1 MYDECYFRIVRSLY
15 GELVFFCDFSSEPMY
30 IQFNYHKPKYHMNK
44 LYHVINFS
52 SQNSWIEYLLSPYL
66 EKNYT
71 DSLIIIGSEGS
82 LVSCLRKVSPDIE
95 VMSVNDISSFFNL
108 LSHLRAER
116 KRVKLMLNS
125 HGHSASIFST
135 LVRIF
140 SGIPFVISHH
150 QQPNFFHYLF
160 RRKPIQSLLHS
171 LVYFFYCHSAT
182 HIFAYSIEVSNK
194 LESFRVPQRK
204 FSLIP
209 LGINLLNFQF
219 LDCSPSSE
227 DKIRIVV
234 VSRLS
239 WEKRVD
245 LSILVARELLN
256 LGHIFKLTIVGEGS
270 MESSLKKLVKEL
282 SLEKTI
288 EFIGTTSDIQSIF
301 HSSDLLLHM
310 SQTESYGQ
318 VILEALLCGVPVF
331 STPVG
336 VALDL
341 ESMGDPFLEICRT
354 SHPKEIATQLLS
366 FINILTHLRDDNQ
379 HFPLPQE
386 FYSNHDLSVCR
397 RRFVL
402 IISTIFSK
410 L

>member
-1 MYDECYFRIVRSLY
+1 
-15 GELVFFCDFSSEPMY
+15 
-30 IQFNYHKPKYHMNK
+30 MNK

-52 SQNSWIEYLLSPYL
+52 SQNSWVEYLLSPCL
-66 EKNYT
+66 EKDYT
-71 DSLIIIGSEGS
+71 DSLIIIGSEGSEGS

-95 VMSVNDISSFFNL
+95 IMSVNDISSFFRL
-108 LSHLRAER
+108 LLHLRAER

-140 SGIPFVISHH
+140 SGIPFVVSHH

-160 RRKPIQSLLHS
+160 KRKPIQSLLHS
-171 LVYFFYCHSAT
+171 LVYFFYCHFAT
-182 HIFAYSIEVSNK
+182 HIFAYSMEVSNK
-194 LESFRVPQRK
+194 LGSFRVSERK

-219 LDCSPSSE
+219 IDRSPSCE
-227 DKIRIVV
+227 ETMRIVV

-256 LGHIFKLTIVGEGS
+256 LGYFFKLTIVGAGS
-270 MESSLKKLVKEL
+270 MESSLRKLVKEL
-282 SLEKTI
+282 SLEETV
-288 EFIGTTSDIQSIF
+288 EFIGITSDIQSIF

-341 ESMGDPFLEICRT
+341 QSMGDPFLEICRA
-354 SHPKEIATQLLS
+354 SHPSEIATQLSS
-366 FINILTHLRDDNQ
+366 FMDSIRNLRSDNQ
-379 HFPLPQE
+379 QFLLPQE

-402 IISTIFSK
+402 TISTVFSK